1 MIPFSLTTMLGTA
14 RLGLVSLALVVLAA
28 AASACGGTRST
39 LPEAKTAHPTFDSPA
54 DKCLAVADAKRER
67 RPDEPAKVT
76 VKHILVKYA
85 GAKKADESITRT
97 REDACLRAQ
106 EARSKLEQ
114 GASFTEIVNEYSEEP
129 GAKSREGSVGPIQRS
144 DVVPQ
149 FADAAFELKPGEV
162 SHVVE
167 TNFGFHVIMRTE

>member
-1 MIPFSLTTMLGTA
+1 MPGTA
-14 RLGLVSLALVVLAA
+14 RLGLGFLCCLVLAGSA
-28 AASACGGTRST
+28 FACGGTRST
-39 LPEAKTAHPTFDSPA
+39 LPEAKTAQPTFDSPA

-76 VKHILVKYA
+76 AKHILVKYA
-85 GAKKADESITRT
+85 GAKKADDSITRT
-97 REDACLRAQ
+97 REEACLRAQ

-114 GASFTEIVNEYSEEP
+114 GVSFTEIVNEYSEEP
-129 GAKSREGSVGPIQRS
+129 GAKSREGSVGTIQRS